1 MVFNVTIFWPL
12 WLGLQPLLDA
22 IKSEIDSLDSTEI
35 HLMFVLLTLTDDENV
50 MVVNECTKLLQL
62 TWPDCDQIISAKNE
76 VRTLLCSR
84 NITDCPCIEITTKDT
99 STKQIVLSTSSLA
112 MPDEDAPTL
121 FAHAMEAYERFDL
134 TAAATNLWN
143 ASRKD
148 PQHKSAF
155 FNLAGI
161 LHMVEYPTLAVH
173 YVECVLCL
181 DPTDMIAH
189 SFLWALTQS
198 KEASAVGVAAYRRL
212 ASAGDCLA
220 ASKLAAL
227 TGEGSLAARG
237 DPSYARRIYDDMAET
252 FETKLCARLGYRG
265 PWDLLAMVEE
275 VLATEPSSS
284 SSSSSSSSVAAAV
297 AAVAAVAAATTTTLP
312 PKGQWRVLDLGCGS
326 GLCGKVF
333 AAFVAPVDPAPAAT
347 TPDGNAGAA
356 VLQATT
362 PGVIDSVRVEL
373 SALIDLSHGGSGSSS
388 SSSSSSSFMA
398 GVDVSLRM
406 VNIAAATGYY
416 HAVSRGDLL
425 DALAVFATP
434 DGGNNDSNQLPDAT
448 VSLPDATVRVNGDDN
463 DTRACP
469 SSGCLLHLILAAD
482 TFIYVGALGAVFALA
497 RRCLAPSGLLVFS
510 IEDLDASPMRMRMT
524 AVERPPSTSTLPPSP
539 TLPSP
544 LHAAD
549 NNAVINPL
557 PAPEVEWVDG
567 EPVGAVP
574 GWGAQLL
581 SSARFA
587 HSHAYIQLHA
597 KGHGYTIKACRE
609 VVLRTEE
616 TVPLQGRM
624 YVLELL

>member
-1 MVFNVTIFWPL
+1 
-12 WLGLQPLLDA
+12 
-22 IKSEIDSLDSTEI
+22 
-35 HLMFVLLTLTDDENV
+35 MFVLVTLTDDEDV
-50 MVVNECTKLLQL
+50 MVNECKRLLQL
-62 TWPDCDQIISAKNE
+62 KWPDCDQIVSAKDE
-76 VRTLLCSR
+76 VRTLLWSR
-84 NITDCPCIEITTKDT
+84 NVTDCPCIEITNDATTPT
-99 STKQIVLSTSSLA
+99 STKRSVLSTSSVTV
-112 MPDEDAPTL
+112 PDEDAATL
-121 FAHAMEAYERFDL
+121 FTHAMEAYDRFDL
-134 TAAATNLWN
+134 TTAATNFWN
-143 ASRKD
+143 AFRKD

-181 DPTDMIAH
+181 DPDDMIAH

-198 KEASAVGVAAYRRL
+198 KEASAVGVEAYRRL
-212 ASAGDCLA
+212 AHAGDCLA

-252 FETKLCARLGYRG
+252 FENKLCARLGYRG

-275 VLATEPSSS
+275 VLANEASTAPSSS
-284 SSSSSSSSVAAAV
+284 SSLAE
-297 AAVAAVAAATTTTLP
+297 AATTPDEHCSVVKDQHP

-333 AAFVAPVDPAPAAT
+333 ASFVAAVAPAPAT
-347 TPDGNAGAA
+347 STLGAA
-356 VLQATT
+356 ILQATT
-362 PGVIDSVRVEL
+362 TTDPVSVREEL
-373 SALIDLSHGGSGSSS
+373 AALIDLSRGGSGSDATVSPPA
-388 SSSSSSSFMA
+388 SFMA

-406 VNIAAATGYY
+406 VNITAATGYY

-434 DGGNNDSNQLPDAT
+434 LSSKNDNSQLSDANISLPLAT
-448 VSLPDATVRVNGDDN
+448 VSVSDN
-463 DTRACP
+463 NTRDKDT
-469 SSGCLLHLILAAD
+469 GCLLHLILAAD
-482 TFIYVGALGAVFALA
+482 TFIYVGALGAVFSLA
-497 RRCLAPSGLLVFS
+497 RRCLAPCGLLVFS
-510 IEDLDASPMRMRMT
+510 IEDLDASPMRMNT
-524 AVERPPSTSTLPPSP
+524 LERPSPASALSPPSP
-539 TLPSP
+539 TPSKAAGSNDVVP
-544 LHAAD
+544 LS
-549 NNAVINPL
+549 
-557 PAPEVEWVDG
+557 APEVELVDG

-587 HSHAYIQLHA
+587 HSHAYIQLLA
-597 KGHGYTIKACRE
+597 QVHGYTLKACRE